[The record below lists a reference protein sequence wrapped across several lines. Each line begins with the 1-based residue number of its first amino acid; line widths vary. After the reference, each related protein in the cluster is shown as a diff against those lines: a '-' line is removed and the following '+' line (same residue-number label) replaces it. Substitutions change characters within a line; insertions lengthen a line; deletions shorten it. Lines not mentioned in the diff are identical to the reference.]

1 MLSKNGIGLIVL
13 ALSLGLGRLGINV
26 AESQLLEVISAVGTI
41 ASFIMMV
48 INQWNRSDVKGFI
61 FKK

>member
-1 MLSKNGIGLIVL
+1 MLSKNGVGLIIL
-13 ALSLGLGRLGINV
+13 ALSLLGINIT
-26 AESQLLEVISAVGTI
+26 ESSIVEVISAVGTI
-41 ASFIMMV
+41 VSFVLMI